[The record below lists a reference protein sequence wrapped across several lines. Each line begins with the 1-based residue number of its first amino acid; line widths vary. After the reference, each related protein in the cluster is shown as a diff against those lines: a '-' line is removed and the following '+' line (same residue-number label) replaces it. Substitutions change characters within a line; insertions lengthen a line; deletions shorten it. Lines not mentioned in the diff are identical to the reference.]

1 MSIRTTQPAP
11 ARSWRVTDMSDFQPK
26 FLHCR
31 IRVRDIERSVKFYA
45 DLFGFAKVR
54 EHASPAGNQLA
65 FLEMPGNNTAIE
77 LCYQPDAPDFS
88 LPEDIFHFAFSVADL
103 HEFRARWEPDGIE
116 FWPESG
122 PVNDMFYFISDPDG
136 YEIEVMKVG

>member
-1 MSIRTTQPAP
+1 
-11 ARSWRVTDMSDFQPK
+11 MSDFTAK

-31 IRVRDIERSVKFYA
+31 IRVRDIDRSVRFYSEV
-45 DLFGFAKVR
+45 FGFRKVR

-65 FLEMPGNNTAIE
+65 FLELPGNNTQIE

-88 LPEDIFHFAFSVADL
+88 FPEDIFHFAISVHDL
-103 HEFRARWEPDGIE
+103 HEFRRKWEPEGIE

-122 PVNDMFYFISDPDG
+122 PVNEVFYFIDDPDG
-136 YEIEVMKVG
+136 YEIEVMKVD